1 MYYMAMRAGETID
14 PQELQMEKIWLGI
27 GAKKAGPND
36 LPPF

>member
-27 GAKKAGPND
+27 GAVRSKPD
-36 LPPF
+36 EPPPF